1 VAKRWRIGGEGS
13 GRESS
18 GAGRS
23 GLKNG
28 ARRSGGG
35 AVRGGDVGA
44 PFYRIGGGAG
54 RSGIGGEQ
62 AVAVVHHNGGGCG
75 RFRRVSTRVV
85 VGSDEGGCSD
95 RYGSRRGAG
104 RRRAHARE
112 AVSVATTISPGR
124 KMTGRG
130 PHVIERGQLAG
141 RVSQAESWNWANSR
155 RRTKSFSNFF

>member
-35 AVRGGDVGA
+35 AVRGGDVGV

-85 VGSDEGGCSD
+85 VGVMRGGTPAVTGVEGAPG
-95 RYGSRRGAG
+95 GGA
-104 RRRAHARE
+104 RMHARRCQWLQP
-112 AVSVATTISPGR
+112 SVRGGR
-124 KMTGRG
+124 
-130 PHVIERGQLAG
+130 
-141 RVSQAESWNWANSR
+141 
-155 RRTKSFSNFF
+155 